1 MCGFIVWYNKKS
13 NVNSF
18 KLEKAMALQNHR
30 GPDYGSSIY
39 FDSKYKK
46 TKKKHI
52 QLAFAHKRLSII
64 DLSKKSNQPYIGNDK
79 KNCLVYNG
87 EIYNYLELKKELQVK
102 NQKFYT
108 TGDTE
113 ILYNVLLNYDKNF
126 VNKLNGMW
134 SFVFFSLKKRELIFS
149 RDIVGQ
155 KPLYYYRDNDNLII
169 STEAKSIFFILN
181 GDRKREASEEYLL
194 NFFNTGR
201 LTKEIH
207 FYKSIKKA
215 EPGSIITFNLT
226 NNKLI
231 FNKKNYLIQN
241 DVKDYSVEKIDHEI
255 KCSMERHLRSDRKIA
270 CLVSGGVDSSLIC
283 SMASRIKKDL
293 SFYTLSTN
301 DKSVEKGF
309 KEDMAYSSYLS
320 KKLGVKLIKVQV
332 DDENIVNIDFL
343 KSMTRIYDYP
353 VNITGTGVGLN
364 LVYKRISEDGIK
376 VILNGTGSDEIFGGY
391 PKFLIINLR
400 KSFLSKN
407 PFKIFNSYKDF
418 LFYDFSSA
426 NKHFF
431 NSSKALLKL
440 LIKGN
445 LYHFNIFHNYLK
457 AKFKKEFLNSEKIN
471 KYNPSDLIAMQEYEI
486 YRNQL
491 QTYTHECDS
500 NSMMYS
506 TESRSPFL
514 DATLIKYVNLKTKEK
529 FKNGYNKFLL
539 RKILNKYDK
548 RCAWR
553 NSSQGASFN
562 SNKFSTI
569 FGIQFSSQ
577 DCGIRCSICKT
588 LLILRGKNP

>member
-1 MCGFIVWYNKKS
+1 
-13 NVNSF
+13 
-18 KLEKAMALQNHR
+18 
-30 GPDYGSSIY
+30 
-39 FDSKYKK
+39 
-46 TKKKHI
+46 I

-283 SMASRIKKDL
+283 SIASRIKKDL

-332 DDENIVNIDFL
+332 
-343 KSMTRIYDYP
+343 
-353 VNITGTGVGLN
+353 
-364 LVYKRISEDGIK
+364 
-376 VILNGTGSDEIFGGY
+376 
-391 PKFLIINLR
+391 
-400 KSFLSKN
+400 
-407 PFKIFNSYKDF
+407 
-418 LFYDFSSA
+418 
-426 NKHFF
+426 
-431 NSSKALLKL
+431 
-440 LIKGN
+440 
-445 LYHFNIFHNYLK
+445 
-457 AKFKKEFLNSEKIN
+457 
-471 KYNPSDLIAMQEYEI
+471 
-486 YRNQL
+486 
-491 QTYTHECDS
+491 
-500 NSMMYS
+500 
-506 TESRSPFL
+506 
-514 DATLIKYVNLKTKEK
+514 
-529 FKNGYNKFLL
+529 
-539 RKILNKYDK
+539 
-548 RCAWR
+548 
-553 NSSQGASFN
+553 
-562 SNKFSTI
+562 
-569 FGIQFSSQ
+569 
-577 DCGIRCSICKT
+577 
-588 LLILRGKNP
+588 